1 MAIIIIKLYL
11 WGITELEID
20 QQKGN
25 RCDEKRMDE
34 NRSRKDM
41 QKILEHK
48 PRASNYVSNGCPKG
62 G

>member
-25 RCDEKRMDE
+25 RCHEKRMDE

-41 QKILEHK
+41 QKIREHK
-48 PRASNYVSNGCPKG
+48 PRAYNYVSNGCPKG